1 MEGTDAVGMP
11 NWERRQSE
19 TEIPEGFGPLEMSK
33 KKFSWYEFFAGGG
46 MARLGLGP
54 RWDCIFANEWSEK
67 KARAYRAYF
76 GESPE
81 LKVKDVQSLNAEGL
95 PGHADLVWASFPCQD
110 LSLAGSGAGLAGE
123 RSGTFAPF
131 WKLMQA
137 LIAQDR
143 KPRVVVLE
151 NVVGTLTSH
160 GGKDFTTLVRTMA
173 NSGYTVGAVVI
184 NAVYFLPQSRPRLFV
199 IAVSTEE
206 KIPAGLTAAVHSR
219 FWHPQSLLKAY
230 FNLPASLKRNWIW
243 WNLPELGTG
252 KVFGLSAIIENNP
265 EGVVWHSKEETERL
279 ISMMSNRN
287 KEKLA
292 LAQREGNR
300 KVGTIYKRTRPTTR
314 ASNSNRI
321 QRAEI
326 RFDDISGCLRT
337 PVGGSSRQIIMVVEG
352 KKIRSRLLSPREAA
366 RLMGVP
372 EEYPLPKKYNDA
384 YHLFGDGVAVPV
396 VSWIEKNLLRH
407 LVQVK
412 TLEQVA

>member
-11 NWERRQSE
+11 NWETRQAE
-19 TEIPEGFGPLEMSK
+19 TEIPEDFGPLEMAK

-54 RWDCIFANEWSEK
+54 RWDCIFANEWCEK
-67 KARAYRAYF
+67 KAHAYRAYF

-81 LKVKDVQSLNAEGL
+81 LKVKDVRSLSAEVL
-95 PGHADLVWASFPCQD
+95 PGRADLVWASFPCQD
-110 LSLAGSGAGLAGE
+110 LSLAGSGAGLSGE

-131 WKLMQA
+131 WKLMQG
-137 LIAQDR
+137 LIGQDR

-151 NVVGTLTSH
+151 NVVGTITSH

-173 NSGYTVGAVVI
+173 NSGYSVGAVVI
-184 NAVYFLPQSRPRLFV
+184 NAVHFLPHSRPRLFV
-199 IAVSTEE
+199 IAVDGEE
-206 KIPAGLTAAVHSR
+206 KISADFTSAVHSR
-219 FWHPQSLLKAY
+219 IWHPRSLLKAY
-230 FNLPASLKRNWIW
+230 FDLPANLKRNWVW
-243 WNLPELGTG
+243 WNLPKPQTNKG
-252 KVFGLSAIIENNP
+252 FGLSAIIENDP
-265 EGVVWHSKEETERL
+265 EGVDWHSKEETERL
-279 ISMMSNRN
+279 ISMMSIRN
-287 KEKLA
+287 KQKLA
-292 LAQREGNR
+292 LAQREGIR
-300 KVGTIYKRTRPTTR
+300 KVGTVYKRTRPTTR
-314 ASNSNRI
+314 ASNSKRV

-352 KKIRSRLLSPREAA
+352 RKIRSRLLSPREAA

-372 EEYPLPKKYNDA
+372 EDYPLPKKYNDA
-384 YHLFGDGVAVPV
+384 YYLFGDGVAVPV

-407 LVQVK
+407 LVDQK